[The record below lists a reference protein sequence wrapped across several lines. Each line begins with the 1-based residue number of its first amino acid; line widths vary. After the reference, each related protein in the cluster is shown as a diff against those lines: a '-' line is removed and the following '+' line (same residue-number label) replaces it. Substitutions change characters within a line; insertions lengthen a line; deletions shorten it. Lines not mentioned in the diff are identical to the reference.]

1 MFYGFIYFSW
11 GDYIF
16 IGEGILFID
25 ACILSL
31 GLILSGKG
39 DNYSES

>member
-1 MFYGFIYFSW
+1 MFYEFIYFSW

-16 IGEGILFID
+16 AEGILFID
-25 ACILSL
+25 AILSL
-31 GLILSGKG
+31 GLTLSGKG

>member
-1 MFYGFIYFSW
+1 MFYEFIYFSW

-25 ACILSL
+25 AILSL
-31 GLILSGKG
+31 GLTLSGKG